1 MLVSSIQHIIIIDI
15 VYSSQTRA
23 YILRNFL
30 LAIFLHMYI
39 YIDRDQLWMTHHR
52 ILDKEGWNSKM
63 MQPMSDMIRNDC
75 NTPSDTTKLFP
86 EGHGTALV
94 LFLDNDTSICFDGS
108 PAGMT
113 KAEYQAVVDDFT
125 KGMAE
130 NTVYL
135 IDHKKG
141 AGINNLSEDVFNQDF
156 LKWGNEYVNPY
167 TKAASHE
174 SVPVTTHQDILLS
187 TSQ

>member
-1 MLVSSIQHIIIIDI
+1 
-15 VYSSQTRA
+15 
-23 YILRNFL
+23 
-30 LAIFLHMYI
+30 MYI
-39 YIDRDQLWMTHHR
+39 YTDRDQLWMTHHR
-52 ILDKEGWNSKM
+52 ILDKEGWNSKKL
-63 MQPMSDMIRNDC
+63 QPMSDAIRNDC
-75 NTPSDTTKLFP
+75 NSPSDTTKLCP

-167 TKAASHE
+167 VKAASHE
-174 SVPVTTHQDILLS
+174 SVPDTTHQDILLS